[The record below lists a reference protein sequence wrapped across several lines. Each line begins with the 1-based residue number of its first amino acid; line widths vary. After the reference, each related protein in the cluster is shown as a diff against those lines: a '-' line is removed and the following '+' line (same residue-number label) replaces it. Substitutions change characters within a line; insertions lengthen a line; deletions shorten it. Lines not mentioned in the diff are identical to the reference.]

1 MVVLGETGMNIS
13 NFSEMYKIRKY
24 TRRRVTMSTIEV
36 HRSQI
41 WKFVSRFEFTH
52 CTKSTFPQLTEIR
65 EINNTEIQNEHMG
78 NNTGAGHRIKDGK

>member
-1 MVVLGETGMNIS
+1 
-13 NFSEMYKIRKY
+13 
-24 TRRRVTMSTIEV
+24 MSTIEV

-41 WKFVSRFEFTH
+41 WKFVSRFEFTW

-78 NNTGAGHRIKDGK
+78 DNTGAGHRIKDGK